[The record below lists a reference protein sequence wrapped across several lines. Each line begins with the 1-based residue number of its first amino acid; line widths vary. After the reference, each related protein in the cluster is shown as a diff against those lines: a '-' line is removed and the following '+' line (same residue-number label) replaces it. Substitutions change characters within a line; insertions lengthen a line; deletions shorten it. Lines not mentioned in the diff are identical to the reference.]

1 MNDQPND
8 DSADSADSPT
18 PSKGERWGYAF
29 AVLCAPFALAFT
41 AYNFWRL
48 AADGEIYI
56 RYQGRFVAPDY
67 SLYFWVTLLFYAV
80 IFIVSAI
87 VLALFFA
94 WAAGRIKAFGR
105 RDGNPRKPK

>member
-8 DSADSADSPT
+8 DSADSAA

-41 AYNFWRL
+41 GYNFWRL
-48 AADGEIYI
+48 VADGEIYI
-56 RYQGRFVAPDY
+56 RNQGRFVAPDY
-67 SLYFWVTLLFYAV
+67 SLYFWATLLFYAV
-80 IFIVSAI
+80 ILIASAI

-94 WAAGRIKAFGR
+94 WFVGRIKALGR
-105 RDGNPRKPK
+105 RGGNPRKP